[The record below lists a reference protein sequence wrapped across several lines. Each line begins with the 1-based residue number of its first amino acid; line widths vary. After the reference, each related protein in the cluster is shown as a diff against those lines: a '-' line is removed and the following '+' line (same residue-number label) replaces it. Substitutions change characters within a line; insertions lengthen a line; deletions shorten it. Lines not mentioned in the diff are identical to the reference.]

1 MTPLAA
7 VVTSKW
13 NACGSEFAALMAGS
27 GNGKAN
33 TQACR
38 IFHLGLAESSAGQA
52 STHCPHASKAGTGQC
67 DAGTANIVVFLVDRN
82 GVMSL
87 ENK

>member
-1 MTPLAA
+1 
-7 VVTSKW
+7 
-13 NACGSEFAALMAGS
+13 MAGS
-27 GNGKAN
+27 GTGKGN

-38 IFHLGLAESSAGQA
+38 IHHLGLAEQ
-52 STHCPHASKAGTGQC
+52 STDKANIHCPHASKAGTGQC
-67 DAGTANIVVFLVDRN
+67 DAGTAKIVVFLVDRN